1 MQQMAE
7 RLHTAGRIRDV
18 TNIRDFIELPGEE
31 VEDSA
36 KDLIEQVAEL
46 YAGPDRDIETDKNS
60 SKQP

>member
-1 MQQMAE
+1 MAE

-36 KDLIEQVAEL
+36 EDLTVLGQKSPARSL
-46 YAGPDRDIETDKNS
+46 FTPKLT
-60 SKQP
+60 